1 MLSRS
6 LRARAGEGPPLASSP
21 SGPPRPRQRARRGSA
36 PMTLVELTG
45 NAARN
50 NALQWFHRTSGR
62 PRERLRMLEDAL
74 ALPAPEA
81 EPVSAGAF
89 VEQIEETIQEQSKR
103 EIMSVL
109 DSEEHT
115 SELQSLM
122 RIQYAVF

>member
-89 VEQIEETIQEQSKR
+89 VEHDRKSTRLNS
-103 EIMSVL
+103 S
-109 DSEEHT
+109 H
-115 SELQSLM
+115 
-122 RIQYAVF
+122 